1 MSVNLPKNINL
12 SVPPQI
18 RNYQNYIIEIV
29 LLAVAAALFYFFLIT
44 PLQAKIS
51 LKQDNLAKIQA
62 EEAKISDSL
71 SKLQKMIRE
80 MKSHPQEIAE
90 LDQAIPLDGK
100 TPKLQMLL
108 EKLASSLGVTVGNIN
123 ISTGAGGEVWA
134 GNKTVLENPYGAA
147 RTPKKMAG
155 SIYVIGNYDQL
166 RSFLEKLESNG
177 RVFNITEFS
186 LSGGENG
193 NLNLNLS
200 FEVSYLTP

>member
-1 MSVNLPKNINL
+1 MSVNLPQNINL

-18 RNYQNYIIEIV
+18 KNYQNYIIEIV
-29 LLAVAAALFYFFLIT
+29 LLIIAAALFYFFLIT
-44 PLQAKIS
+44 PIQGKIS
-51 LKQDNLAKIQA
+51 LKQDNLAKIQT
-62 EEAKISDSL
+62 EEAKISDTL
-71 SKLQKMIRE
+71 SKLEKMVRE
-80 MKSHPQEIAE
+80 VKNHPQEIAQ

-123 ISTGAGGEVWA
+123 IATGAAGEIWA
-134 GNKTVLENPYGAA
+134 GDKKILDNPYGVS
-147 RTPKKMAG
+147 RTPKKMTG
-155 SIYVIGNYDQL
+155 SIYIIGNYDQL
-166 RSFLEKLESNG
+166 RSFLEKLEGNG